1 MGYEDIKH
9 LEQYYFDCQNN
20 HIDLLKNIPSSSNI
34 KKQSYQS
41 YLTKKHP
48 YIKKPVKGRLN
59 TGGLESDRNYV
70 SVNITLPMNDKEIS
84 QHIQDHIN
92 NSKDQFLPNKL
103 NNITNYN
110 IYKNLS
116 YDNFHPVGGR

>member
-1 MGYEDIKH
+1 M
-9 LEQYYFDCQNN
+9 
-20 HIDLLKNIPSSSNI
+20 
-34 KKQSYQS
+34 
-41 YLTKKHP
+41 
-48 YIKKPVKGRLN
+48 GRLN
-59 TGGLESDRNYV
+59 TGGHESDRNYV
-70 SVNITLPMNDKEIS
+70 SVNSTLPMNDNEIS

-92 NSKDQFLPNKL
+92 HSKDEFLPNKL